1 MPAIAAWCCGSD
13 ATGPA
18 CGAAAC
24 GEPVPVTEVR
34 AGVLAVGDV
43 IRVDDRQAHR
53 VERILEV
60 AGEAVTLEM
69 RPVGLAADAPV
80 RVTLAWDAAVER
92 LGSVED

>member
-1 MPAIAAWCCGSD
+1 MVSPGQARPGAHV
-13 ATGPA
+13 
-18 CGAAAC
+18 GAAAY
-24 GEPVPVTEVR
+24 GEAVPVTEVS

-43 IRVDDRQAHR
+43 IRVDDPQAHR

-69 RPVGLAADAPV
+69 RPVGLAADALV
-80 RVTLAWDAAVER
+80 RVTLAWNAVVER